1 MKKLTAAHIDVL
13 YDFTRKHY
21 VLHYDLQTELVDHLA
36 NGIEKQWARKEEL
49 TFENALTIEFKKFGV
64 FGFTEIID
72 KRQAAMHKR
81 YLKIIG
87 KHALQFMGSLKMVAF
102 MLFTAVLILFTTNVP
117 SGTLV
122 MYGLGFAGCVASLV
136 YIVVNMRKYRKKQEQ
151 ENSKRWMFEELIVN
165 YGMGTGVLGIPYY
178 LHVTT
183 FNHAMDFT
191 APSTFESYFIAIWT
205 ALTVVMFYLVRIEIP
220 KMAGNYLAA
229 VYPEYAVAK

>member
-1 MKKLTAAHIDVL
+1 
-13 YDFTRKHY
+13 
-21 VLHYDLQTELVDHLA
+21 
-36 NGIEKQWARKEEL
+36 
-49 TFENALTIEFKKFGV
+49 
-64 FGFTEIID
+64 
-72 KRQAAMHKR
+72 
-81 YLKIIG
+81 
-87 KHALQFMGSLKMVAF
+87 MGSLKMVAF